1 MNRLEDKR
9 ALITGGTSGIG
20 METAR
25 RFLAEGAHVAITGIN
40 PTTIQ
45 TARAEL
51 GDDVL
56 VIRADAGDV
65 AGQTAVAE
73 AVHQAF
79 GSLDILF
86 VNAGVIDHRPVE
98 KWDEAGFDRSIAI
111 MLKGPFFLVQALL
124 PILAILQYRWIGQVS
139 DAERERRQRTLQHA
153 TNAITQELDVELVR
167 AVIGLQVDGSTLRS
181 DDWTVYTERVAGWHK
196 ATAAPGI
203 LRDVLLVDRGPIGL
217 RLRHWSDETRRFVD
231 LAWPDDM
238 AGYRARFATELAAW
252 ESHPPDELIL
262 RARGD
267 WPECCGREMRYARE
281 RAETGFIPSG
291 ASNPAPV
298 DGPPSLAG

>member
-1 MNRLEDKR
+1 MNRLKDKR

-25 RFLAEGAHVAITGIN
+25 RFLAEGARVAITGIN

-124 PILAILQYRWIGQVS
+124 PILANPASIVLNTSIQDRIGMPNCSVYAAAKAALRS
-139 DAERERRQRTLQHA
+139 LARTLSA
-153 TNAITQELDVELVR
+153 ELISRGVRVNAV
-167 AVIGLQVDGSTLRS
+167 S
-181 DDWTVYTERVAGWHK
+181 
-196 ATAAPGI
+196 P
-203 LRDVLLVDRGPIGL
+203 GPITTPFLSKLGL
-217 RLRHWSDETRRFVD
+217 
-231 LAWPDDM
+231 
-238 AGYRARFATELAAW
+238 TEA
-252 ESHPPDELIL
+252 DL
-262 RARGD
+262 RARVD
-267 WPECCGREMRYARE
+267 RLQSQVPAGRW
-281 RAETGFIPSG
+281 GNPSEIAQAVVFL
-291 ASNPAPV
+291 ASDEAAFTV
-298 DGPPSLAG
+298 GSEFVIDGGMSNL